1 MKPIVHTTLYFRR
14 FVKISLKYMSLNYSL
29 KTEGD
34 GELNKATTQ
43 FPISNKVVEYF
54 HLKPTTD
61 NRGIVVQVFFCC
73 IYLHISV

>member
-1 MKPIVHTTLYFRR
+1 MNIQHYIFGDFYT
-14 FVKISLKYMSLNYSL
+14 ISLKYMFLNYSL

-43 FPISNKVVEYF
+43 SPISNKVVEYF

-61 NRGIVVQVFFCC
+61 NFGIVV
-73 IYLHISV
+73 